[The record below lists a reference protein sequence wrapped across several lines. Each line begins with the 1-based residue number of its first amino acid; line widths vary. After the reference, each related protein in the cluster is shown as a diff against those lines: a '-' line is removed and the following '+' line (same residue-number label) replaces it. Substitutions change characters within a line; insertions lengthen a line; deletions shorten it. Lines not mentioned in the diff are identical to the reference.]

1 MSLYCPMPIRWAIL
15 WGLVAITVTACA
27 VPLHSHNA
35 NPIGNHLEQLATID
49 LDRTQVSIG
58 QTIYV
63 PIYAHIYHQNRQDQ
77 IINLAATL
85 SIRNTDPEQAILI
98 TAVRY
103 YDTNGQFIRQY
114 TGSAVELPPLASTDV
129 FIQTDDLSGGTGANF
144 MVEWVATAPVYQ
156 PVVEAVM
163 VSTASSQGISFAS
176 SGRVLRQF
184 GNLKPLMGP
193 LEVPKNDV

>member
-1 MSLYCPMPIRWAIL
+1 MSLYRCVPSRWAIV
-15 WGLVAITVTACA
+15 WGLVAIGVTACGTSA
-27 VPLHSHNA
+27 SRNV
-35 NPIGNHLEQLATID
+35 NPIANHIDQLAAID
-49 LDRTQVSIG
+49 LDRTQVSVG

-85 SIRNTDPEQAILI
+85 SIRNTDPEHSILI
-98 TAVRY
+98 TTVRY

-114 TGSAVELPPLASTDV
+114 TESAVELPPLASTDV

-144 MVEWVATAPVYQ
+144 MVEWVATQRVYQ

-163 VSTASSQGISFAS
+163 VSTASSQGISFVS
-176 SGRVLRQF
+176 SGQVLRQL
-184 GNLKPLMGP
+184 GDLKPLTGP
-193 LEVPKNDV
+193 LEKL